1 MTTKTTSRDQ
11 LDAALV
17 DVHSEIHEL
26 LDAIAAKADAVD
38 PDTANWGHVG
48 DLQWIASQLR
58 NAAGME

>member
-1 MTTKTTSRDQ
+1 MTTKTAGRDQ
-11 LDAALV
+11 LADALA

-48 DLQWIASQLR
+48 NLGWIASQLR
-58 NAAGME
+58 NAMGAE